1 MMSKGDF
8 RDTDPA
14 EAFER
19 LRGELSLLHS
29 AVEGLTAAR
38 EKSPDYSLTLGKMV
52 QALGAIE
59 ARLGQIESSRLL
71 ALSPEE
77 LTKEI
82 SAAAQAARVE
92 DRRILGEARDALAH
106 SLGRI
111 DGMIDRG
118 QAVEGRVRRERW
130 IAAGGVLAGVLLWS
144 VLPGAVV
151 RSLPES
157 WHAREWMAGRMMG
170 MEHAAAGQK
179 CLRSCCSD
187 LSPMALGR
195 NLSTTPNRSRYG

>member
-1 MMSKGDF
+1 MAKDDF
-8 RDTDPA
+8 PDADPA

-38 EKSPDYSLTLGKMV
+38 EKAPDYSLTLGKMA

-59 ARLGQIESSRLL
+59 ARLGLIESSSVL
-71 ALSPEE
+71 AMSAEE

-82 SAAAQAARVE
+82 GAAAQAARVE
-92 DRRILGEARDALAH
+92 DRRVLGEARDALAH

-111 DGMIDRG
+111 DGMIERG
-118 QAVEGRVRRERW
+118 HAVEGRARRERW
-130 IAAGGVLAGVLLWS
+130 IAAGGVVVGMLIWS
-144 VLPGAVV
+144 IVPGAVV

-157 WHAREWMAGRMMG
+157 WHAPEWMAARVMG
-170 MEHAAAGQK
+170 VEQAAAGE
-179 CLRSCCSD
+179 RMIES
-187 LSPMALGR
+187 AETAR
-195 NLSTTPNRSRYG
+195 RR